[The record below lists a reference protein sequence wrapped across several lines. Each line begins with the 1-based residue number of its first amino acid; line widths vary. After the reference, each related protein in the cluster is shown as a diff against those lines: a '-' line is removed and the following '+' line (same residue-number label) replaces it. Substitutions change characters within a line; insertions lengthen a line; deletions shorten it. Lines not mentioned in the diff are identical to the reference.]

1 MVRYMA
7 FGVLLK
13 KKKKKKKSKQT
24 NNYKFEISAVFWTKK
39 HLYIEGLSLETSAL
53 ETLQM
58 LASSLFQLSWSIQ
71 IMRETSKSHMMIQ
84 I

>member
-1 MVRYMA
+1 MVLELAMVRYMA

-39 HLYIEGLSLETSAL
+39 HLYIEGLSLETSGL
-53 ETLQM
+53 ETL
-58 LASSLFQLSWSIQ
+58 
-71 IMRETSKSHMMIQ
+71 
-84 I
+84 